1 MTTTRGGLVGT
12 ANPRNRLE
20 ATLVQRAK
28 FVAEYRQ
35 SGLTMAAYA
44 RREGLAYSSFASWVL
59 KSVRPSG
66 RPLPAVRFAEV
77 ELPLTRSATSA
88 GLEVRLSDG
97 TLLRGGRVDELAALT
112 RALRE

>member
-1 MTTTRGGLVGT
+1 LIGT
-12 ANPRNRLE
+12 AKQRDEGDDGVVIL
-20 ATLVQRAK
+20 AQRAK
-28 FVAEYRQ
+28 WVAAYRE

-59 KSVRPSG
+59 KSAQQGG
-66 RPLPAVRFAEV
+66 RPFPTVRFAEV
-77 ELPLTRSATSA
+77 ELPATA
-88 GLEVRLSDG
+88 KATVAATLEVRLPDG

>member
-1 MTTTRGGLVGT
+1 MVGP
-12 ANPRNRLE
+12 ANQRDRRE
-20 ATLVQRAK
+20 AALVQRTK
-28 FVAEYRQ
+28 FVTEYRR
-35 SGLTMAAYA
+35 SGLTMAAFA

-59 KSVRPSG
+59 KSVRPGG

-77 ELPLTRSATSA
+77 ELPAARSAASV